1 MTDKEKQ
8 EELERT
14 PKIEGEWDDFYLR
27 IARKKEMTDK
37 EKQERREEL
46 KRAYEIQRQWD
57 DYYFRIAMTA
67 STISL
72 IASIIALVVKIV
84 TK

>member
-1 MTDKEKQ
+1 MTDNEKP

-14 PKIEGEWDDFYLR
+14 PKMEGKWDDFYLR
-27 IARKKEMTDK
+27 IERKKEMTDK

>member
-1 MTDKEKQ
+1 
-8 EELERT
+8 
-14 PKIEGEWDDFYLR
+14 
-27 IARKKEMTDK
+27 MTDK